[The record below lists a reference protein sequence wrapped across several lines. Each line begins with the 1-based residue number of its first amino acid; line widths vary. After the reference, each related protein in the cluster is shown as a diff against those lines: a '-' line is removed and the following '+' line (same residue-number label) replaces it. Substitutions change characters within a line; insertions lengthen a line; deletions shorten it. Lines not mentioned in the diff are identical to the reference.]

1 MRVLCAV
8 RKKIGEIKYD
18 RVSRVVAGR
27 AQRQQQFEFRTWGG
41 KRAGAGRPVTRKR
54 RSEPHKKRP
63 RHDGRVPVHVTSRVL
78 PSVGVLRRGHMFRAL
93 RAATITVASR
103 ENFRIVHF
111 SIQRDHVHLLVEAE
125 NKTALAKGMQAFQ
138 ISAARHINAAITR
151 RTGKRRSGPVF
162 SDRYH
167 ARALKTP
174 REVRNALAYVLNNWR
189 HHDEHRARA
198 ARAWKIDP
206 YSSGFQF
213 GGWKELEQEHFLF
226 KPDDGY
232 DGLIVWLPRTWLLRE
247 GWERHGRIRID
258 EVPAAREEGG
268 VVGRAASSVQERL
281 RLRAGPAHSTP

>member
-1 MRVLCAV
+1 M
-8 RKKIGEIKYD
+8 D
-18 RVSRVVAGR
+18 VAGQK
-27 AQRQQQFEFRTWGG
+27 QRQQVMVFRTWGG
-41 KRAGAGRPVTRKR
+41 KREGAGRPVTRKR

-63 RHDGRVPVHVTSRVL
+63 RHDRSVPVHVTSRVV
-78 PSVGVLRRGHMFRAL
+78 PAVGALRRQHMFRAL

-103 ENFRIVHF
+103 DDFRIVHF

-151 RTGKRRSGPVF
+151 RTGVRRSGRVF

-167 ARALKTP
+167 ARALTTP

-189 HHDEHRARA
+189 HHDEHRAPA
-198 ARAWKIDP
+198 ARGWTIDP

-213 GGWKELEQEHFLF
+213 GGWKELQHAAFLF
-226 KPDDGY
+226 RPDDGY

-247 GWERHGRIRID
+247 GWQRHGRFRLD
-258 EVPAAREEGG
+258 EVPAAN
-268 VVGRAASSVQERL
+268 
-281 RLRAGPAHSTP
+281 AHAP